1 MEKQFRYDFQTAVV
15 ETDKGLVHG
24 YEYDGMSIFKG
35 IPYARS
41 KRFHDPE
48 PVEPWDGLREAT
60 GYGYVCPLLDE
71 ERLDSFRPTVQ
82 ISPSSSITQS
92 WFLLPR
98 RPVSPNGWKRRYSI
112 R

>member
-71 ERLDSFRPTVQ
+71 ERLDSSLGAPTGSAYRMKTAK
-82 ISPSSSITQS
+82 ISTCGR
-92 WFLLPR
+92 LPATTK
-98 RPVSPNGWKRRYSI
+98 NAL
-112 R
+112 

>member
-48 PVEPWDGLREAT
+48 PVEPW
-60 GYGYVCPLLDE
+60 
-71 ERLDSFRPTVQ
+71 ERPAGSHWLWLCMP
-82 ISPSSSITQS
+82 P
-92 WFLLPR
+92 P
-98 RPVSPNGWKRRYSI
+98 G
-112 R
+112 

>member
-60 GYGYVCPLLDE
+60 GYGLSLIHIWAWLFCA
-71 ERLDSFRPTVQ
+71 RT
-82 ISPSSSITQS
+82 SIA
-92 WFLLPR
+92 
-98 RPVSPNGWKRRYSI
+98 PVWTFPAVSA
-112 R
+112 